1 MARFAG
7 SRAPQIGI
15 ASGLGRSE
23 MGPIK
28 PMSFDPGTS
37 NAGAAASAVSTG
49 AIFGELRAKSP
60 KYDEIANTA
69 ATIRANEQ
77 ITGMKAEANM
87 AQAGIQAAA
96 NVEAAKETAKGIEA
110 EAAATEKAGM
120 MSAIGGIASAG
131 IGLISDETTK
141 QNIQSIDDALAT
153 LRQLKPVTF
162 QYKEEFSAI
171 SAELR
176 QYKEEFSSSP
186 ERVHHGFIA
195 QEFQKVLPDAT
206 YFDESKQK
214 YCIDITDV
222 IGLLVRANQQL
233 ESRIARLEAK
243 QALAAV

>member
-15 ASGLGRSE
+15 ASGLGRS
-23 MGPIK
+23 GKDFGIR
-28 PMSFDPGTS
+28 PMSIDPGSS

-141 QNIQSIDDALAT
+141 ENIQSIDDALAT

-162 QYKEEFSAI
+162 QYKEEFSA
-171 SAELR
+171 
-176 QYKEEFSSSP
+176 SP

-233 ESRIARLEAK
+233 EARIARLEAK